1 MEGVQL
7 VIDVLGQGQA
17 SGPRLQLILQAEQS
31 DRVQPVPRRGRA
43 VLSVS
48 ARPPFAIVLPIHR
61 TAALSHLVLLA
72 LRALLPRCIGAQLG
86 GETGSGSLFCRCD
99 PMPIGFLQRLL
110 RSTTRSSWPQGL
122 SSSLQHLLHGQ
133 VGQRLCRIRCVPSSG
148 CGGSANGQ
156 ARVTCHCSARDLG
169 DSGWH
174 PGWALN
180 RSLRKP
186 PHPGWAPHLLLPR

>member
-1 MEGVQL
+1 
-7 VIDVLGQGQA
+7 VLACHRQERA
-17 SGPRLQLILQAEQS
+17 PDAE
-31 DRVQPVPRRGRA
+31 
-43 VLSVS
+43 
-48 ARPPFAIVLPIHR
+48 AR
-61 TAALSHLVLLA
+61 AALPVVRMEQEIMETVVDNDVVIL
-72 LRALLPRCIGAQLG
+72 C

-122 SSSLQHLLHGQ
+122 CSSLQHLLHGQ